1 MVEGVT
7 AMAVSIERQAPL
19 PSPRPPR
26 RSGLDWRTWPWWAV
40 MLGAFGLWTG
50 VAILNSPDY
59 QATVRFLVRG
69 IPVTLQLT
77 VIAYAIALI
86 LGLIAGL
93 GRVSRNV
100 VFYNLSTLYV
110 EFIRGVPLLV
120 VLFYVAFVAAPPM
133 GDALIQAGQAWG
145 LPPLAEL
152 GRLIRSEMGRAV
164 TGLAIGYGAYLAE
177 VYRAGIES
185 IPRGQMEAARSLGMT
200 YWQAMRLVIL
210 PQAIRNVL
218 PPLGNDFIAM
228 LKDTALASVIAVP
241 ELMYVGR
248 QRAAG
253 TFRYFEVYNTVALL
267 YLAMTLLLSL
277 LVRLLEQRTA
287 VPR

>member
-1 MVEGVT
+1 
-7 AMAVSIERQAPL
+7 MAVSLET
-19 PSPRPPR
+19 RPALSATPPPQR
-26 RSGLDWRTWPWWAV
+26 VGLGWRTWPWWAV
-40 MLGAFGLWTG
+40 ALGAFGLWTV
-50 VAILNSPDY
+50 VAILHSPDY
-59 QATVRFLVRG
+59 QATARFLLRG
-69 IPVTLQLT
+69 IPITLQLT
-77 VIAYAIALI
+77 VIAYSIALI

-120 VLFYVAFVAAPPM
+120 VLFYVAFVAAPPL
-133 GDALIQAGQAWG
+133 GDAFIGAGHAWG
-145 LPPLAEL
+145 VPPLVEL

-164 TGLAIGYGAYLAE
+164 TGLALGYGAYLAE
-177 VYRAGIES
+177 IYRAGIES
-185 IPRGQMEAARSLGMT
+185 IPKGQMEAARSLGMT

-277 LVRLLEQRTA
+277 LVRALERRTA

>member
-1 MVEGVT
+1 
-7 AMAVSIERQAPL
+7 MAVSVETRTVS
-19 PSPRPPR
+19 PSVPPPR
-26 RSGLDWRTWPWWAV
+26 RVGLDWRTWPWWAV
-40 MLGAFGLWTG
+40 LLGVFGFWIV
-50 VAILNSPDY
+50 VAILYSPDY
-59 QATVRFLVRG
+59 QATVRFLLRG
-69 IPVTLQLT
+69 IPITLQLT
-77 VIAYAIALI
+77 VIAYSIALI

-100 VFYNLSTLYV
+100 IFYNLSTLYV

-133 GDALIQAGQAWG
+133 GDALIGAGQAWG
-145 LPPLAEL
+145 IPPLVQL

-185 IPRGQMEAARSLGMT
+185 IPKGQMEAARSLGMT
-200 YWQAMRLVIL
+200 YWQAMRFVIL

-228 LKDTALASVIAVP
+228 LKDTALASAIAVP

-267 YLAMTLLLSL
+267 YLVMTLLLSL
-277 LVRLLEQRTA
+277 LVRALERRTA

>member
-1 MVEGVT
+1 
-7 AMAVSIERQAPL
+7 MAVSVESPTSV
-19 PSPRPPR
+19 PSASPSR
-26 RSGLDWRTWPWWAV
+26 RMRLDWRTWPWWAV
-40 MLGAFGLWTG
+40 LMGTFGLWTL
-50 VAILNSPDY
+50 VAILYSPDY
-59 QATVRFLVRG
+59 QATARFLLRG

-77 VIAYAIALI
+77 VIAYAIALV

-100 VFYNLSTLYV
+100 LFYNLSTLYV

-133 GDALIQAGQAWG
+133 GDALIGAGQAWG
-145 LPPLAEL
+145 LPPLAQL

-185 IPRGQMEAARSLGMT
+185 IPKGQMEAARSLGMT
-200 YWQAMRLVIL
+200 YWQAMRFVIL

-228 LKDTALASVIAVP
+228 LKDTALASAIAVP

-267 YLAMTLLLSL
+267 YLAMTLALSL
-277 LVRLLEQRTA
+277 LVRALERRTS

>member
-1 MVEGVT
+1 MV
-7 AMAVSIERQAPL
+7 VSVETRTVS
-19 PSPRPPR
+19 PSVPPPR
-26 RSGLDWRTWPWWAV
+26 RVGLDWRTWPWWAV
-40 MLGAFGLWTG
+40 LLGMFGFWIV
-50 VAILNSPDY
+50 VAILYSPDY
-59 QATVRFLVRG
+59 QATVRFLLRG
-69 IPVTLQLT
+69 IPITLQLT
-77 VIAYAIALI
+77 VIAYSIALI

-100 VFYNLSTLYV
+100 IFYNLSTLYV

-133 GDALIQAGQAWG
+133 GDALIGAGQAWG
-145 LPPLAEL
+145 IPPLVQL

-185 IPRGQMEAARSLGMT
+185 IPKGQMEAARSLGMT
-200 YWQAMRLVIL
+200 YWQAMRFVIL

-228 LKDTALASVIAVP
+228 LKDTALASAIAVP

-267 YLAMTLLLSL
+267 YLVMTLLLSL
-277 LVRLLEQRTA
+277 LVRALERRTA

>member
-1 MVEGVT
+1 
-7 AMAVSIERQAPL
+7 MAVYLETQPAPSATP
-19 PSPRPPR
+19 PSR
-26 RSGLDWRTWPWWAV
+26 RVGLGWRTWPWWAV
-40 MLGAFGLWTG
+40 ALGAFGLWTV
-50 VAILNSPDY
+50 VAILHSPDY
-59 QATVRFLVRG
+59 QATARFLLRG

-77 VIAYAIALI
+77 VIAYSVALI

-110 EFIRGVPLLV
+110 EFVRGVPLLV
-120 VLFYVAFVAAPPM
+120 VLFYVAFVAAPPL
-133 GDALIQAGQAWG
+133 GDAFIGAGQAWG
-145 LPPLAEL
+145 VPPLVEL

-185 IPRGQMEAARSLGMT
+185 IPKGQMEAARSLGMT

-277 LVRLLEQRTA
+277 LVRALERRTA

>member
-1 MVEGVT
+1 
-7 AMAVSIERQAPL
+7 MAASMEPGMGSSSV
-19 PSPRPPR
+19 PSPRR
-26 RSGLDWRTWPWWAV
+26 VGLDWRTWPWWAV
-40 MLGAFGLWTG
+40 ILGMLGFWIIL
-50 VAILNSPDY
+50 AILQSADY
-59 QATVRFLVRG
+59 QATIRFLLRG
-69 IPVTLQLT
+69 IPVTLQLA
-77 VIAYAIALI
+77 VIAYSIALV

-100 VFYNLSTLYV
+100 FFYNLSTLYV

-133 GDALIQAGQAWG
+133 ADALIGTGQAWG
-145 LPPLAEL
+145 IFPLVQL

-164 TGLAIGYGAYLAE
+164 IGLAIGYGAYLAE

-185 IPRGQMEAARSLGMT
+185 IPKGQMEAARSLGMT

-228 LKDTALASVIAVP
+228 LKDTALASAIAVP

-267 YLAMTLLLSL
+267 YLVMTLLLSL
-277 LVRLLEQRTA
+277 LVRALERRTA
-287 VPR
+287 IPR

>member
-1 MVEGVT
+1 MAASVET
-7 AMAVSIERQAPL
+7 RTMSPSIP
-19 PSPRPPR
+19 PPR
-26 RSGLDWRTWPWWAV
+26 RAGWDWRTWPWWAV
-40 MLGAFGLWTG
+40 LLGTFGFWTV
-50 VAILNSPDY
+50 VAILYSPDY
-59 QATVRFLVRG
+59 QATVRFLLRG

-77 VIAYAIALI
+77 VIAYSIALI

-93 GRVSRNV
+93 GRVSRSV
-100 VFYNLSTLYV
+100 IFYNLSTFYV

-133 GDALIQAGQAWG
+133 GDALIGAGQAWG
-145 LPPLAEL
+145 IPPLVQV

-185 IPRGQMEAARSLGMT
+185 IPKGQMEAARSLGMT
-200 YWQAMRLVIL
+200 YWQAMRFVIL

-228 LKDTALASVIAVP
+228 LKDTALTSAIAVP

-277 LVRLLEQRTA
+277 LVRALERRTA
-287 VPR
+287 IPR

>member
-1 MVEGVT
+1 
-7 AMAVSIERQAPL
+7 MAVSLETQTVAP
-19 PSPRPPR
+19 SVRPPR
-26 RSGLDWRTWPWWAV
+26 RAGWDWRTWPWWAV
-40 MLGAFGLWTG
+40 LLGAFGIWTALA
-50 VAILNSPDY
+50 VLQSPDY
-59 QATVRFLVRG
+59 QATARFLLRG

-77 VIAYAIALI
+77 VTAYAIALV

-100 VFYNLSTLYV
+100 LFYNLSTLYV

-120 VLFYVAFVAAPPM
+120 VLFYVAFVAAPPL
-133 GDALIQAGQAWG
+133 GDAFIGAGQAWG
-145 LPPLAEL
+145 VPALANL

-185 IPRGQMEAARSLGMT
+185 IPKGQMEAARSLGMT
-200 YWQAMRLVIL
+200 YWQAMRFVIL
-210 PQAIRNVL
+210 PQAIRNIL

-228 LKDTALASVIAVP
+228 LKDTALASAIAVP

-277 LVRLLEQRTA
+277 LVRAMERRTA

>member
-1 MVEGVT
+1 MSGEAQT
-7 AMAVSIERQAPL
+7 AVPEVP
-19 PSPRPPR
+19 PPR
-26 RSGLDWRTWPWWAV
+26 RIGLDWRAWPWWAV
-40 MLGAFGLWTG
+40 WLGAFGLWTV
-50 VAILNSPDY
+50 VAILYSPDY
-59 QATVRFLVRG
+59 QATVRFLLRG
-69 IPVTLQLT
+69 IPITIQLT
-77 VIAYAIALI
+77 LIAYSIALV

-100 VFYNLSTLYV
+100 IFYNLSTFYV

-120 VLFYVAFVAAPPM
+120 VLFYVAFVAAPPI
-133 GDALIQAGQAWG
+133 GDALIGAGQAWG
-145 LPPLAEL
+145 LPPLVQL

-185 IPRGQMEAARSLGMT
+185 IPKGQMEAARSLGMT
-200 YWQAMRLVIL
+200 YWQAMRFVIL

-228 LKDTALASVIAVP
+228 LKDTALTSAIAVP

-267 YLAMTLLLSL
+267 YLAMTMLLSL
-277 LVRLLEQRTA
+277 LVRALERRTTI
-287 VPR
+287 PR

>member
-1 MVEGVT
+1 
-7 AMAVSIERQAPL
+7 MAVSVETRTVS
-19 PSPRPPR
+19 PSVPPPR
-26 RSGLDWRTWPWWAV
+26 RVGLDWRTWPWWAV
-40 MLGAFGLWTG
+40 LLGMFGFWIV
-50 VAILNSPDY
+50 VAILYSPDY
-59 QATVRFLVRG
+59 QATVRFLLRG
-69 IPVTLQLT
+69 IPITLQLT
-77 VIAYAIALI
+77 VIAYSIALI

-100 VFYNLSTLYV
+100 IFYNLSTLYV

-133 GDALIQAGQAWG
+133 GDALIGAGQAWG
-145 LPPLAEL
+145 IPPLVQL

-185 IPRGQMEAARSLGMT
+185 IPKGQMEAARSLGMT
-200 YWQAMRLVIL
+200 YWQAMRFVIL

-228 LKDTALASVIAVP
+228 LKDTALASAIAVP

-267 YLAMTLLLSL
+267 YLVMTLLLSL
-277 LVRLLEQRTA
+277 LVRALERRTA

>member
-1 MVEGVT
+1 MAASVET
-7 AMAVSIERQAPL
+7 RTMSPAVP
-19 PSPRPPR
+19 PPR
-26 RSGLDWRTWPWWAV
+26 RAGWDWRTWPWWAV
-40 MLGAFGLWTG
+40 LLGTFGFWTV
-50 VAILNSPDY
+50 VAILYSPDY
-59 QATVRFLVRG
+59 QATVRFLLRG

-77 VIAYAIALI
+77 VIAYSIALI

-100 VFYNLSTLYV
+100 IFYNLSTFYV

-133 GDALIQAGQAWG
+133 GDALIGAGQAWG
-145 LPPLAEL
+145 IPPLVQV

-185 IPRGQMEAARSLGMT
+185 IPKGQMEAARSLGMT
-200 YWQAMRLVIL
+200 YWQAMRFVIL

-228 LKDTALASVIAVP
+228 LKDTALTSAIAVP

-277 LVRLLEQRTA
+277 LVRALERRTA
-287 VPR
+287 IPR